1 MLSLLLTK
9 CWRNSSRTRLN
20 GSVKWHN
27 FWFSYALKYGHCYF
41 FLDLLDKDIGW
52 SWWTNKAT
60 RDSSITQLRLKNC
73 NRLD

>member
-27 FWFSYALKYGHCYF
+27 FGFSYALKYGHCYF
-41 FLDLLDKDIGW
+41 FLDLLDKDIDGVGGPI
-52 SWWTNKAT
+52 
-60 RDSSITQLRLKNC
+60 RQPGILRL
-73 NRLD
+73 LS